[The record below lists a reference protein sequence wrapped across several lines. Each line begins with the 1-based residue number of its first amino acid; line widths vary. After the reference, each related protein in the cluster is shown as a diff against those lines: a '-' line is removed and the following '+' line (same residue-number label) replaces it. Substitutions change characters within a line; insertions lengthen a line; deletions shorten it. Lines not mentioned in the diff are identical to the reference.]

1 VKKLLGIIVLGLLL
15 STNAFS
21 KSGKGN
27 VTLSKKAMETFLD
40 YLYGGSKNL
49 NASTGGSTNNKG
61 QKTKPLLFT
70 LSETGDSYLFNYC
83 SFSTCREPNK
93 YKAILGCQKYSKG
106 TPCFTFA
113 TKKKIVW
120 KNDQNPK
127 GLKLRKELKHGRNHV
142 AQLVKDAG
150 YYNGDITLLRGF
162 QAETLTLT
170 PSKSS
175 SNTVTKKVEK
185 KKETKK
191 VVKKYELKGERSI
204 ALSWDG
210 YEDLIAGT
218 VEFDEA
224 DYKGTLNLPLPNN
237 DGTCDGTY
245 SLQEGGKG
253 TWQIACT
260 NNMGAAGTL
269 KWTKNGGV
277 TGSGRDHNDKKV
289 KFTVS
294 KKS

>member
-1 VKKLLGIIVLGLLL
+1 MNKLLAITILGFLL
-15 STNAFS
+15 STSAFS
-21 KSGKGN
+21 KSVQGQGSIKFNESTLNHFIKYLSTGTQNKNLGASRAGKGI
-27 VTLSKKAMETFLD
+27 TFAVSVSGRMSG
-40 YLYGGSKNL
+40 YLYCPQGKRCNERNSIGAIKQCR
-49 NASTGGSTNNKG
+49 KWV
-61 QKTKPLLFT
+61 KK
-70 LSETGDSYLFNYC
+70 YLKIKEKCYV
-83 SFSTCREPNK
+83 
-93 YKAILGCQKYSKG
+93 
-106 TPCFTFA
+106 FA
-113 TKKKIVW
+113 HGRKIVW
-120 KNDQNPK
+120 NNEMF
-127 GLKLRKELKHGRNHV
+127 R
-142 AQLVKDAG
+142 
-150 YYNGDITLLRGF
+150 I
-162 QAETLTLT
+162 
-170 PSKSS
+170 PSKASREDIIKILNDLNFYGSKISS
-175 SNTVTKKVEK
+175 TTNTNTSKTNKKVEK
-185 KKETKK
+185 KKESKK

-210 YEDLIAGT
+210 YENLIAGT
-218 VEFDEA
+218 VKFNEA

-237 DGTCDGTY
+237 DGTCEGTY

>member
-1 VKKLLGIIVLGLLL
+1 MIRTKINEYSTDTYVQYEFDKKNDEITKFVY
-15 STNAFS
+15 ND
-21 KSGKGN
+21 KKG
-27 VTLSKKAMETFLD
+27 
-40 YLYGGSKNL
+40 KNL
-49 NASTGGSTNNKG
+49 DDTSVLICNDIVGTLNNL
-61 QKTKPLLFT
+61 QI
-70 LSETGDSYLFNYC
+70 E
-83 SFSTCREPNK
+83 
-93 YKAILGCQKYSKG
+93 
-106 TPCFTFA
+106 
-113 TKKKIVW
+113 TKK
-120 KNDQNPK
+120 
-127 GLKLRKELKHGRNHV
+127 
-142 AQLVKDAG
+142 
-150 YYNGDITLLRGF
+150 
-162 QAETLTLT
+162 
-170 PSKSS
+170 
-175 SNTVTKKVEK
+175 K

-191 VVKKYELKGERSI
+191 VVKKYSESGERSI

-218 VEFDEA
+218 VEFNEA
-224 DYKGTLNLPLPNN
+224 DYKGALNLPLPNN

-294 KKS
+294 KKT

>member
-1 VKKLLGIIVLGLLL
+1 MKSFLKITVLSLILIIISFTGNIQAASKWGKGELQLSDYVVEYFIKYLRGGVGRTPSTFAVSIDGKGFQYYYCPSGADCGSGGLSGQILEECSNYSGGVECFLFASRRTVRWKNGINPGKRKTSSI
-15 STNAFS
+15 
-21 KSGKGN
+21 SGK
-27 VTLSKKAMETFLD
+27 LSDTEIRAKLTELGF
-40 YLYGGSKNL
+40 YKN
-49 NASTGGSTNNKG
+49 
-61 QKTKPLLFT
+61 
-70 LSETGDSYLFNYC
+70 
-83 SFSTCREPNK
+83 
-93 YKAILGCQKYSKG
+93 
-106 TPCFTFA
+106 
-113 TKKKIVW
+113 
-120 KNDQNPK
+120 ND
-127 GLKLRKELKHGRNHV
+127 
-142 AQLVKDAG
+142 
-150 YYNGDITLLRGF
+150 I
-162 QAETLTLT
+162 
-170 PSKSS
+170 S
-175 SNTVTKKVEK
+175 SNKSITPKITK
-185 KKETKK
+185 KKETQK

-210 YEDLIAGT
+210 YQDLIAGT

-237 DGTCDGTY
+237 DGVCDGTY

>member
-1 VKKLLGIIVLGLLL
+1 MKRLLGIIVLSLLL

-21 KSGKGN
+21 KYGKGN
-27 VTLSKKAMETFLD
+27 VTLSKKAMEIFLD
-40 YLYGGSKNL
+40 YLYGGAKNL

-61 QKTKPLLFT
+61 QNTKPLLFT
-70 LSETGDSYLFNYC
+70 LSETGDAYLYNYC
-83 SFSTCREPNK
+83 SFTTCREPNK
-93 YKAILGCQKYSKG
+93 QKAIFACQKYSNG

-127 GLKLRKELKHGRNHV
+127 GLNLRKELKHGRNHV
-142 AQLVKDAG
+142 AQLIKDAG

-162 QAETLTLT
+162 QTEVLTS
-170 PSKSS
+170 SKSS
-175 SNTVTKKVEK
+175 SNKTTKKVEK
-185 KKETKK
+185 KKKPKK

-224 DYKGTLNLPLPNN
+224 DYKGTLNLQLPNN
-237 DGTCDGTY
+237 DGNCDGTY

-269 KWTKNGGV
+269 KWIKNGGV

>member
-1 VKKLLGIIVLGLLL
+1 M

-21 KSGKGN
+21 KYGKGEIN
-27 VTLSKKAMETFLD
+27 LSKGTMEVFLD
-40 YLYGGSKNL
+40 YVYGGAKNL
-49 NASTGGSTNNKG
+49 NASTGGSTSNKG
-61 QKTKPLLFT
+61 QKARPLLFT
-70 LSETGDSYLFNYC
+70 LHENGSRSSWNYC
-83 SFSTCREPNK
+83 MFQQCKPANK
-93 YKAILGCQKYSKG
+93 HQAILRCQKKGGTCYS
-106 TPCFTFA
+106 FA
-113 TKKKIVW
+113 VKKKIVW
-120 KNDQNPK
+120 KNSKNPK
-127 GLKLRKELKHGRNHV
+127 GLNLRKELKHGRDHV
-142 AQLVKDAG
+142 AQIIKDGG
-150 YYNGDITLLRGF
+150 YYSGDITLLKGYKGVSREKDG
-162 QAETLTLT
+162 
-170 PSKSS
+170 SKNLSS
-175 SNTVTKKVEK
+175 TTTKAKITKKAEK
-185 KKETKK
+185 KKESKK

-218 VEFDEA
+218 VEFNEA

-237 DGTCDGTY
+237 DGTCEGTY

>member
-1 VKKLLGIIVLGLLL
+1 MILFFLIFVPSSYSKTIGEGELKLNDEMIRYFQKYLL
-15 STNAFS
+15 
-21 KSGKGN
+21 GKGN
-27 VTLSKKAMETFLD
+27 ERPMVFTIAVDGSYATYWYCPVGQCVGENPKQFNRICEKD
-40 YLYGGSKNL
+40 GGVECKIFAKGRYVKWKN
-49 NASTGGSTNNKG
+49 GVNKG
-61 QKTKPLLFT
+61 KGK
-70 LSETGDSYLFNYC
+70 SSKVTGRV
-83 SFSTCREPNK
+83 SFDE
-93 YKAILGCQKYSKG
+93 
-106 TPCFTFA
+106 
-113 TKKKIVW
+113 
-120 KNDQNPK
+120 
-127 GLKLRKELKHGRNHV
+127 LKLRLAELGFVDNRN
-142 AQLVKDAG
+142 
-150 YYNGDITLLRGF
+150 
-162 QAETLTLT
+162 
-170 PSKSS
+170 SKNISNIDNSSNIESS
-175 SNTVTKKVEK
+175 SS
-185 KKETKK
+185 ETKK
-191 VVKKYELKGERSI
+191 VAKKYELKGERSI